1 MKTLGL
7 DYGGRR
13 IGISLSDDTGRVAMP
28 HSVLITTPDSAKEI
42 GAIVAREG
50 VIRIVL
56 GESRNFKNEPNPIMD
71 DISRFKEEL
80 AGITQVPIHYEL
92 EMLTSAMARRVEGE
106 HAKLDASAAALILQS
121 FLDRE
126 YEISGG
132 GSR

>member
-1 MKTLGL
+1 MKTLGI
-7 DYGGRR
+7 DYGTRR
-13 IGISLSDDTGRVAMP
+13 IGVSLSDDTGRVAMP
-28 HSVLITTPDSAKEI
+28 HSVLTTTPDSAREI
-42 GAIVAREG
+42 GAIVARER
-50 VIRIVL
+50 VLRIVL

-80 AGITQVPIHYEL
+80 AEIANVPIHYEL

-126 YEISGG
+126 REASEESG
-132 GSR
+132 

>member
-1 MKTLGL
+1 
-7 DYGGRR
+7 
-13 IGISLSDDTGRVAMP
+13 MP
-28 HSVLITTPDSAKEI
+28 HSVLTTTSDSAKDI
-42 GAIVAREG
+42 G
-50 VIRIVL
+50 VIVKREHVDRIVL

-80 AGITQVPIHYEL
+80 AEVAKVPIHYEL

-126 YEISGG
+126 HEANEESG
-132 GSR
+132 